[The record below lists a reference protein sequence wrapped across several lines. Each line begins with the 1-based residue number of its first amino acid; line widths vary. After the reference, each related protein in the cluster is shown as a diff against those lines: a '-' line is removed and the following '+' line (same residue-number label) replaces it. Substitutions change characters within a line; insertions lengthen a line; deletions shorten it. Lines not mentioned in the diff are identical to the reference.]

1 MAKTTTPQT
10 SNNAPTQ
17 EWGVIHIFGY
27 GETQIIGDGMNKKFP
42 TTDLLK
48 VQDVVDYIYS
58 FKPEGNESANEYH
71 IINVFK
77 NNFVS
82 FIPKDST
89 SESWKIEYADLDST
103 TIEALSTELLNKP
116 TTDETTSSNETISS
130 EETTSSN
137 ETTSS
142 EETTETTL

>member
-1 MAKTTTPQT
+1 MAKTKTTQT
-10 SNNAPTQ
+10 SNNTPIQ

-58 FKPEGNESANEYH
+58 LKPESNTTSKEYH
-71 IINVFK
+71 LINIFK
-77 NNFVS
+77 NSRVS
-82 FIPKDST
+82 FLPKSDVAGQDNSF
-89 SESWKIEYADLDST
+89 SVEYADLNTT
-103 TIEALSTELLNKP
+103 TIEALSTELWNKP
-116 TTDETTSSNETISS
+116 T
-130 EETTSSN
+130 
-137 ETTSS
+137 S